1 MSEPMRLNAR
11 VAAPLKAVHHAL
23 TDPGE
28 LRIWLAEHAEVELPH
43 RYEFWGRHIPEGHA
57 PHQRPLHV
65 DDHTLRL
72 SWSIGG
78 EETTV
83 EISLAEEGPESTTLS
98 LSQTHFDYREAIS
111 GNGGVLG
118 TLQTFW
124 CLSIAN
130 LVDHLEGRELTPKC
144 DFTSPR
150 MQERFL
156 IGASPEKVY
165 DSLVDSAK
173 FSRWF
178 GYRIDIEPYVGGR
191 FAMGGFEVDEAP
203 GKVVEVEPGRRFSL
217 EWPGF
222 GVSSWELEGSDGA
235 TRLTFMMSGFDEGN
249 PPYAGWMGWLSGVAE
264 LRRFHELSD
273 WQPIWFDFEPPTLPE
288 ETTATR

>member
-23 TDPGE
+23 TDPAE
-28 LRIWLAEHAEVELPH
+28 LRIWLAEHAEVELPQ
-43 RYEFWGRHIPEGHA
+43 RYEFWGRHTPEGHV

-72 SWSIGG
+72 SWLLDG

-83 EISLAEEGPESTTLS
+83 EIRLEEESAESTILS
-98 LSQTHFDYREAIS
+98 LSQTHFDFREAIS
-111 GNGGVLG
+111 GNGGALG
-118 TLQTFW
+118 MLQTFW

-150 MQERFL
+150 MRERLL
-156 IGASPEKVY
+156 IGASPQEVY
-165 DSLVDSAK
+165 DSLVDSEK

-191 FAMGGFEVDEAP
+191 FAMGGFEADSSPA
-203 GKVVEVEPGRRFSL
+203 KVVEAEPGRRFSL
-217 EWPGF
+217 EWPGL
-222 GVSSWELEGSDGA
+222 GVTTWELEGSDGA
-235 TRLTFMMSGFDEGN
+235 TRLTFMQSGFDEGN

-273 WQPIWFDFEPPTLPE
+273 WQPIWCDFEPPTLPE